1 MARRRFEALNAS
13 VVPTVAA
20 AGKCV
25 PGVDLAAVAALLNLP
40 FDAPAALPATVL
52 MARLRDVLATAMRL
66 FDQFPETTLSN
77 KVANRDRTYLAL
89 ANHIV
94 EIAARYC
101 DVAAG
106 HAFDTDASAAIPVR
120 ELGRPQLSRQASSIA
135 TQLATLPDDAE
146 REVETFFGP
155 TTLHSVLERCTWHVA
170 QHTRQ
175 LADLLERLRIKPDAP
190 LSKMELDGLP
200 LPAGV
205 WD

>member
-1 MARRRFEALNAS
+1 MARQRFETLNAS
-13 VVPTVAA
+13 VLPTVAA
-20 AGKCV
+20 EGKCV

-40 FDAPAALPATVL
+40 FDTPAALPAAVLTV
-52 MARLRDVLATAMRL
+52 RLQHVLATAGRL
-66 FDQFPETTLSN
+66 FSQFPEAALSN

-106 HAFDTDASAAIPVR
+106 QAFDEDASQAVPVR
-120 ELGRPQLSRQASSIA
+120 ELGRALLSGRSRSTAVR
-135 TQLATLPDDAE
+135 LAALRTDAE

-155 TTLHSVLERCTWHVA
+155 TTLHSVLERCTWHAA

-190 LSKMELDGLP
+190 LSKTELDGLP
-200 LPAGV
+200 MPAGI